1 MIKTKIE
8 RKYLYTPLR
17 YPGGKTSLF
26 RFFEEIIEYNHW
38 QDVVYIEP
46 YAGGA
51 GAALSLLITNR
62 VSSIVINDYDSAI
75 YCFWVSILNDTD
87 LFIDMLNHTV
97 TIPEEWRKQKEI
109 YRTADAS
116 KPLELG
122 FATFFLNRTNRSG
135 ILNAGPIGGHAQ
147 NGKWKMDARFNKQAL
162 VDKIKLIA
170 TYKDRIKVSNIDGLQ
185 LIEEYAQYQNS
196 FFYIDPPYFVKGAE
210 LYLNAFKSDDHEDLA
225 YVLNKHKDVN
235 WVLTYDSVPEIR
247 QLYKNRNY
255 APFDLNY
262 SAHHD
267 TKSGSEIMVFSDSL
281 DETMLYD

>member
-1 MIKTKIE
+1 MIKTQIQ
-8 RKYLYTPLR
+8 RKNLYTPLR

-26 RFFEEIIEYNHW
+26 RFFEEIIEQNQW
-38 QDVVYIEP
+38 KNVVYIEP

-51 GAALSLLITNR
+51 GAALSLLITDK
-62 VSSIVINDYDSAI
+62 VSSIVINDYDCAI
-75 YCFWVSILNDTD
+75 YSFWVSILNETES
-87 LFIDMLNHTV
+87 FVEMINSVET
-97 TIPEEWRKQKEI
+97 TPEEWRRQKEI
-109 YRTADAS
+109 YRVADAS

-147 NGKWKMDARFNKQAL
+147 LGKWKMDARFNRRAL
-162 VDKIKLIA
+162 IDKINLIS
-170 TYKDRIKVSNIDGLQ
+170 TYKDRIIVSNMDGLK
-185 LIEEYAQYQNS
+185 LIEKYSAYESS

-225 YVLNKHKDVN
+225 QLLNKHKDVK

-267 TKSGSEIMVFSDSL
+267 TKSGSEIMVFSDAL
-281 DETMLYD
+281 DATILYE